1 MMQII
6 QKMQMMRKMRPEI
19 CEETEEPSNEEE
31 INELAS
37 GEKQFRDTNNSDE

>member
-1 MMQII
+1 MQNI

-19 CEETEEPSNEEE
+19 CEETEEPSDEEK

-37 GEKQFRDTNNSDE
+37 GEKHFQDTNNSDE